1 MIGSA
6 ANRGMVL
13 NGFKCV
19 QDFIPVIC
27 ENATLLGRRDFAELI
42 KVEDFWWSRSLQ
54 MT

>member
-6 ANRGMVL
+6 ANRVMV
-13 NGFKCV
+13 FSV

-27 ENATLLGRRDFAELI
+27 KYATLLGRRDFAELI

-54 MT
+54 IT